1 MTSQQLQGYEKQGY
15 EKQAYEKQLYEK
27 FTSNQNKGMVWSL
40 LCADIDFKTI
50 PDQKANI
57 VKKDFDQKIETIARQ
72 ITPTDNLVIL
82 CKRIISDM
90 INDIEKYKGP
100 EKMTLG
106 YNAAEISQNR
116 QKIFQEELT
125 TKKKDF
131 ETFNAPPAPAKI
143 DFSDNLDSPIGE
155 LDKMLAEQI
164 ALREKQ
170 LNMVLN
176 TQDKEAASKWIQN
189 EGKKPEGTYIKPE
202 GTYIKLE
209 GTYIKPEG
217 PYIKPEEPPKL
228 KIGEEI
234 VRDTKLKRVNF
245 ADTLSSANDDND
257 FMTLL
262 KKTTRTETS
271 ASIKDTD
278 TLLREILNKQNQ
290 ILELL
295 TKKL

>member
-1 MTSQQLQGYEKQGY
+1 MTSQQLHGYEKQGY
-15 EKQAYEKQLYEK
+15 EKQFYEKQLYEK

-50 PDQKANI
+50 PEQKANI

-72 ITPTDNLVIL
+72 ITPADNLLNL
-82 CKRIISDM
+82 CKRIISEM
-90 INDIEKYKGP
+90 INDIEKYKSP

-116 QKIFQEELT
+116 QKMFQEELT
-125 TKKKDF
+125 VKKKDF

-143 DFSDNLDSPIGE
+143 DFADNLDSPIGE
-155 LDKMLAEQI
+155 LDKMLADQI

-202 GTYIKLE
+202 GTYIK
-209 GTYIKPEG
+209 
-217 PYIKPEEPPKL
+217 PEEPPKL

-234 VRDTKLKRVNF
+234 VRDTKLKKVNF
-245 ADTLSSANDDND
+245 ADTLSNDDND
-257 FMTLL
+257 FMALL
-262 KKTTRTETS
+262 KKTTRTETTRTEPS

-295 TKKL
+295 TKKI

>member
-1 MTSQQLQGYEKQGY
+1 MTSQQLQG
-15 EKQAYEKQLYEK
+15 YEKQLYEK
-27 FTSNQNKGMVWSL
+27 FTSNQNKGMLWSL

-72 ITPTDNLVIL
+72 ITPTDNLVNL
-82 CKRIISDM
+82 CKRIISEM
-90 INDIEKYKGP
+90 INDIEKYKSP

-116 QKIFQEELT
+116 QKMFQEELT
-125 TKKKDF
+125 MKKKDF
-131 ETFNAPPAPAKI
+131 ETFNAPAAPAKI
-143 DFSDNLDSPIGE
+143 DFADNLDSPIGE
-155 LDKMLAEQI
+155 LDKMLADQI

-189 EGKKPEGTYIKPE
+189 EGKKPE
-202 GTYIKLE
+202 
-209 GTYIKPEG
+209 
-217 PYIKPEEPPKL
+217 EPPKL

-234 VRDTKLKRVNF
+234 VRDTKPKKVNF
-245 ADTLSSANDDND
+245 ADTLSNDDND
-257 FMTLL
+257 FMALL
-262 KKTTRTETS
+262 KKTTRTEPS
-271 ASIKDTD
+271 ANIKDTD

>member
-1 MTSQQLQGYEKQGY
+1 MTSQQLHGYEKQGYEKQGY
-15 EKQAYEKQLYEK
+15 EKQFYEKQLYEKQLYEK

-50 PDQKANI
+50 PEQKANI

-72 ITPTDNLVIL
+72 ITPADNLLNL
-82 CKRIISDM
+82 CKRIISEM
-90 INDIEKYKGP
+90 INDIEKYKSP

-116 QKIFQEELT
+116 QKMFQEELT
-125 TKKKDF
+125 VKKKDF

-143 DFSDNLDSPIGE
+143 DFADNLDSPIGE
-155 LDKMLAEQI
+155 LDKMLADQI

-202 GTYIKLE
+202 GTYIK
-209 GTYIKPEG
+209 
-217 PYIKPEEPPKL
+217 PEEPPKL

-234 VRDTKLKRVNF
+234 VRDTKLKKVNF
-245 ADTLSSANDDND
+245 ADTLSNDDND
-257 FMTLL
+257 FMALL
-262 KKTTRTETS
+262 KKTTRTEPS

-295 TKKL
+295 TKKI

>member
-15 EKQAYEKQLYEK
+15 EKQLYEKQLYEK

-50 PDQKANI
+50 PDHKANI

-72 ITPTDNLVIL
+72 IIPADNLVNL
-82 CKRIISDM
+82 CKRIISEM
-90 INDIEKYKGP
+90 IKDIDKYKNP

-116 QKIFQEELT
+116 QKMFQEELT
-125 TKKKDF
+125 MKKKDF

-143 DFSDNLDSPIGE
+143 DFADNLDSPIGE
-155 LDKMLAEQI
+155 LDKMLADQI

-202 GTYIKLE
+202 GTYIKS
-209 GTYIKPEG
+209 
-217 PYIKPEEPPKL
+217 EEPPKL

-234 VRDTKLKRVNF
+234 ARDTKLKKVNF
-245 ADTLSSANDDND
+245 ADTLSNDDND
-257 FMTLL
+257 FMALL
-262 KKTTRTETS
+262 KKTTRTEPS
-271 ASIKDTD
+271 ANIKDTD

>member
-1 MTSQQLQGYEKQGY
+1 MTSQQLHGYEKQGY
-15 EKQAYEKQLYEK
+15 EKQFYEKQLYEK

-50 PDQKANI
+50 PEQKANI

-72 ITPTDNLVIL
+72 ITPADNLLNL
-82 CKRIISDM
+82 CKRIISEM
-90 INDIEKYKGP
+90 INDIEKYKSP

-116 QKIFQEELT
+116 QKMFQEELT
-125 TKKKDF
+125 VKKKDF

-143 DFSDNLDSPIGE
+143 DFADNLDSPIGE
-155 LDKMLAEQI
+155 LDKMLADQI

-202 GTYIKLE
+202 GTYIK
-209 GTYIKPEG
+209 
-217 PYIKPEEPPKL
+217 PEEPPKL

-234 VRDTKLKRVNF
+234 VRDTKLKKVNF
-245 ADTLSSANDDND
+245 ADTLSNDDND
-257 FMTLL
+257 FMALL
-262 KKTTRTETS
+262 KKTTRTEPS

-295 TKKL
+295 TKKI

>member
-15 EKQAYEKQLYEK
+15 EKQLYEKQLYEK

-50 PDQKANI
+50 PDHKANI

-72 ITPTDNLVIL
+72 ITPADNLLNL
-82 CKRIISDM
+82 CKRIISEM
-90 INDIEKYKGP
+90 IKDIDKYKNP

-116 QKIFQEELT
+116 QKMFQEELT
-125 TKKKDF
+125 MKKKDF

-143 DFSDNLDSPIGE
+143 DFADNLDSPIGE
-155 LDKMLAEQI
+155 LDKMLADQI

-202 GTYIKLE
+202 GTYIKS
-209 GTYIKPEG
+209 
-217 PYIKPEEPPKL
+217 EEPPKL

-234 VRDTKLKRVNF
+234 ARDTKLKKVNF
-245 ADTLSSANDDND
+245 ADTLSNDDND
-257 FMTLL
+257 FMALL

>member
-1 MTSQQLQGYEKQGY
+1 MTSQQLHGYEKQG
-15 EKQAYEKQLYEK
+15 YEKQLYEK

-50 PDQKANI
+50 PEQKANI

-72 ITPTDNLVIL
+72 ITPADNLLNL
-82 CKRIISDM
+82 CKRIISEM
-90 INDIEKYKGP
+90 INDIEKYKSP

-116 QKIFQEELT
+116 QKMFQEELT
-125 TKKKDF
+125 VKKKDF

-143 DFSDNLDSPIGE
+143 DFADNLDSPIGE
-155 LDKMLAEQI
+155 LDKMLADQI

-202 GTYIKLE
+202 
-209 GTYIKPEG
+209 
-217 PYIKPEEPPKL
+217 EPPKL

-234 VRDTKLKRVNF
+234 VRDTKLKKVNF
-245 ADTLSSANDDND
+245 ADTLSNDDND
-257 FMTLL
+257 FMALL
-262 KKTTRTETS
+262 KKTTRTEPS

-295 TKKL
+295 TKKI